1 MTLRC
6 HPKLINKPNSTEIS
20 DNIQA
25 IGSILST
32 LMAATRR
39 PASAKS
45 KTGGRKDVD
54 A

>member
-6 HPKLINKPNSTEIS
+6 QPKLINNPKSTEMA

-25 IGSILST
+25 IGSVLST

-45 KTGGRKDVD
+45 KTGGRQDVD